1 MTIVEIDLDKLA
13 TEERN
18 PATMDID
25 RVSTLE
31 MVKMINN
38 EDKKV
43 VAAVEKELESIAAA
57 VDVIAVRLEDG
68 GRLIYIG
75 AGTSGR
81 LGVLDASECPPTFG
95 VDPTMVQGIIAGGDM
110 AIRTSVEGAEDDME
124 EAIHQL
130 KEIGLNH
137 MDVLVGIAASGRTPY
152 VVGALQYG
160 RKVGAATI
168 SVSCS
173 PDSEIAKAAE
183 VSITPVVGPEAIT
196 GSTRMKAGTAQK
208 MVLNMLST
216 GAMVRLGKVYEN
228 YMIDV
233 QALNE
238 KLVERCKKIVMEVT
252 GVSKDVASA
261 TLEDT
266 DYDVKLAIFLI
277 KTGLDI
283 EIGQKILNEHKGRLG
298 SALEGSTE
306 LVL

>member
-1 MTIVEIDLDKLA
+1 MEIDLDKLA